1 MKNALFLFL
10 VLIISSCTKIEDI
23 IVGDNTLPPDYTI
36 ENTTIENY
44 INKLYISTISREP
57 TEAEFTTD
65 FNLLRNANL
74 FQKSREIVI
83 DGILNKSEYS
93 FNLFTLESANIL
105 NSVDTAMINERI
117 SSYQQ
122 FLLVTTNFLDS
133 IYVANE
139 LERMLTF
146 QNSLT
151 AFYLGTTTITELYR
165 AMANNIFF
173 DEINMGTENF
183 VVAMFQHFLLRYP
196 TDSELESAKD
206 MVDDKNAT
214 LFFETGNGKNDFLD
228 IFFTSNEYFTGQT
241 NILFNRYL
249 FRNPSSEESVNYS
262 LDYINTGDYKSLQK
276 RILSSEEFIGL

>member
-10 VLIISSCTKIEDI
+10 VLLISSCTKIEDI

-44 INKLYISTISREP
+44 INKLYISTIGREP

-74 FQKSREIVI
+74 SQKSREIVI

-139 LERMLTF
+139 LERKLSF
-146 QNSLT
+146 QNSLA

-183 VVAMFQHFLLRYP
+183 VVAMFQHFLSRYP

-276 RILSSEEFIGL
+276 RILSSDEFIGL

>member
-44 INKLYISTISREP
+44 INKLYISTIGREP

-122 FLLVTTNFLDS
+122 FLLVTTNFLYS

-276 RILSSEEFIGL
+276 RILSSDEFIGL

>member
-44 INKLYISTISREP
+44 INKLYISTIGREP

-74 FQKSREIVI
+74 SQKSREIVI

-183 VVAMFQHFLLRYP
+183 VVAMFQHFLSRYP

>member
-10 VLIISSCTKIEDI
+10 VLLISSCTKIEDI

-44 INKLYISTISREP
+44 INKLYISTIGREP

-74 FQKSREIVI
+74 SQKSREIVI

-183 VVAMFQHFLLRYP
+183 VVAMFQHFLSRYP

-276 RILSSEEFIGL
+276 RILSSDEFIGL

>member
-44 INKLYISTISREP
+44 INKLYISTIGREP

-74 FQKSREIVI
+74 SQKSREIVI

-105 NSVDTAMINERI
+105 NSVDTAKINERI

-139 LERMLTF
+139 LERMLSF

-183 VVAMFQHFLLRYP
+183 VVAMFQHFLSRYP

>member
-44 INKLYISTISREP
+44 INKLYISTIGREP
-57 TEAEFTTD
+57 TEAEFTSD

-74 FQKSREIVI
+74 SQKSREIVI

-105 NSVDTAMINERI
+105 NSVDTAKINERI

-276 RILSSEEFIGL
+276 RILSSDEFIGL

>member
-10 VLIISSCTKIEDI
+10 VLLISSCTKIEDI

-44 INKLYISTISREP
+44 INKLYISTIGREP

-74 FQKSREIVI
+74 SQKSREIVI

-105 NSVDTAMINERI
+105 NSVDTAKINERI

-139 LERMLTF
+139 LERMLSF

-276 RILSSEEFIGL
+276 RILSSDEFIGL

>member
-10 VLIISSCTKIEDI
+10 VLLISSCAKIEDI

-44 INKLYISTISREP
+44 INKLYISTIGREP

-74 FQKSREIVI
+74 SQKSREIVI

-139 LERMLTF
+139 LERMLSF

-151 AFYLGTTTITELYR
+151 AFYLGTTTITELYS

>member
-44 INKLYISTISREP
+44 INKLYISTIGREP

-74 FQKSREIVI
+74 SQKSREIVI

-105 NSVDTAMINERI
+105 NSVDTAKINERI

-183 VVAMFQHFLLRYP
+183 VVAMFQHFLSRYP

>member
-44 INKLYISTISREP
+44 INKLYISTIGREP

-74 FQKSREIVI
+74 SQKSREIVI

-276 RILSSEEFIGL
+276 RILSADEFIGL

>member
-10 VLIISSCTKIEDI
+10 LLIISSCTKIEDI

-44 INKLYISTISREP
+44 INKLYISTIGREP

-139 LERMLTF
+139 LERMLSF

-183 VVAMFQHFLLRYP
+183 VVAMFQHFLSRYP

>member
-10 VLIISSCTKIEDI
+10 VLLISSCTKIEDI

-44 INKLYISTISREP
+44 INKLYISTIGREP

-74 FQKSREIVI
+74 SQKSREIVI

-105 NSVDTAMINERI
+105 NSVDTAKINERI

-196 TDSELESAKD
+196 TD
-206 MVDDKNAT
+206 
-214 LFFETGNGKNDFLD
+214 
-228 IFFTSNEYFTGQT
+228 
-241 NILFNRYL
+241 
-249 FRNPSSEESVNYS
+249 
-262 LDYINTGDYKSLQK
+262 
-276 RILSSEEFIGL
+276 

>member
-10 VLIISSCTKIEDI
+10 VLLISSCTKIEDI

-44 INKLYISTISREP
+44 INKLYISTIGREP

-74 FQKSREIVI
+74 SQKSREIVI

-105 NSVDTAMINERI
+105 NSVDTAKINERI

-183 VVAMFQHFLLRYP
+183 VVAMFQHFLSRYP

-214 LFFETGNGKNDFLD
+214 LFFETGNGKSDFLD

>member
-44 INKLYISTISREP
+44 INKLYISTIGREP

-276 RILSSEEFIGL
+276 RILSSDEFIGL

>member
-10 VLIISSCTKIEDI
+10 VLLISSCTKIEDI

-44 INKLYISTISREP
+44 INKLYISTIGREP

-74 FQKSREIVI
+74 SQKSREIVI

-105 NSVDTAMINERI
+105 NSVDTAKINERI

-151 AFYLGTTTITELYR
+151 AFYLGTTTITELYS

-276 RILSSEEFIGL
+276 RILSSDEFIGL

>member
-10 VLIISSCTKIEDI
+10 VLLISSCTKIEDI

-44 INKLYISTISREP
+44 INKLYISTIGREP

-74 FQKSREIVI
+74 SQKSREIVI

-105 NSVDTAMINERI
+105 NSVDTAKINERI

-183 VVAMFQHFLLRYP
+183 VVAMFQHFLSRYP

-276 RILSSEEFIGL
+276 RILSSDEFIGL

>member
-10 VLIISSCTKIEDI
+10 VLLISSCTKIEDI

-44 INKLYISTISREP
+44 INKLYISTIGREP

-74 FQKSREIVI
+74 SQKSREIVI

-139 LERMLTF
+139 LERKLSF
-146 QNSLT
+146 QNSLA

-183 VVAMFQHFLLRYP
+183 VVAMFQHFLSRYP

-228 IFFTSNEYFTGQT
+228 IFFTSNEYFSGQT

-276 RILSSEEFIGL
+276 RILSSDEFIGL

>member
-10 VLIISSCTKIEDI
+10 VLLISSCTKIEDI

-44 INKLYISTISREP
+44 INKLYISTIGREP

-139 LERMLTF
+139 LERMLSF

-183 VVAMFQHFLLRYP
+183 VVAMFQHFLSRYP

>member
-10 VLIISSCTKIEDI
+10 VLLISSCTKIEDI

-74 FQKSREIVI
+74 SQKSREIVI

-183 VVAMFQHFLLRYP
+183 VVAMFQHFLSRYP

-276 RILSSEEFIGL
+276 RILSSDEFIGL

>member
-10 VLIISSCTKIEDI
+10 VLLISSCTKIEDI

-44 INKLYISTISREP
+44 INKLYISTIGREP

-74 FQKSREIVI
+74 SQKSREIVI

-105 NSVDTAMINERI
+105 NSVDTAKINERI

-183 VVAMFQHFLLRYP
+183 VVAMFQHFLSRYP

>member
-10 VLIISSCTKIEDI
+10 VLLISSCTKIEDI

-44 INKLYISTISREP
+44 INKLYISTIGREP

-74 FQKSREIVI
+74 SQKSREIVI

-105 NSVDTAMINERI
+105 NSVDTAKINERI

-151 AFYLGTTTITELYR
+151 AFYLGTTTITELYS

-183 VVAMFQHFLLRYP
+183 VVAMFQHFLSRYP

>member
-10 VLIISSCTKIEDI
+10 VLLISSCTKIEDI

-44 INKLYISTISREP
+44 INKLYISTIGREP

-74 FQKSREIVI
+74 SQKSREIVI

-139 LERMLTF
+139 LERMLSF

-183 VVAMFQHFLLRYP
+183 VVAMFQHFLSRYP

-276 RILSSEEFIGL
+276 RILSSDEFIGL

>member
-44 INKLYISTISREP
+44 INKLYISTIGREP

-105 NSVDTAMINERI
+105 YSVDTAMINERI

-139 LERMLTF
+139 LERMLSF

-151 AFYLGTTTITELYR
+151 AFYLGTTTITELYS

-183 VVAMFQHFLLRYP
+183 VVAMFQHFLSRYP

>member
-10 VLIISSCTKIEDI
+10 VLLISSCTKIEDI

-44 INKLYISTISREP
+44 INKLYISTIGREP

-74 FQKSREIVI
+74 SQKSREIVI

-105 NSVDTAMINERI
+105 NSVDTAMINEYI
-117 SSYQQ
+117 SIYQQ

>member
-10 VLIISSCTKIEDI
+10 VLLISSCTKIEDI

-44 INKLYISTISREP
+44 INKLYISTIGREP

-74 FQKSREIVI
+74 SQKSREIVI

-105 NSVDTAMINERI
+105 NSVDTAKINERI

-139 LERMLTF
+139 LERMLSF

-183 VVAMFQHFLLRYP
+183 VVAMFQHFLSRYP

-276 RILSSEEFIGL
+276 RILSSDEFIGL

>member
-1 MKNALFLFL
+1 
-10 VLIISSCTKIEDI
+10 
-23 IVGDNTLPPDYTI
+23 LPPDYTI

-44 INKLYISTISREP
+44 INKLYISTIGREP

-74 FQKSREIVI
+74 SQKSREIVI

-105 NSVDTAMINERI
+105 NSVDTAKINERI

-183 VVAMFQHFLLRYP
+183 VVAMFQHFLSRYP

-276 RILSSEEFIGL
+276 RILSSDEFIGL

>member
-44 INKLYISTISREP
+44 INKLYISTIGREP

-74 FQKSREIVI
+74 SQKSREIVI

-105 NSVDTAMINERI
+105 NSVDTAKINERI

-139 LERMLTF
+139 LERMLSF

-183 VVAMFQHFLLRYP
+183 VVAMFQHFLSRYP

-276 RILSSEEFIGL
+276 RILSSDEFIGL

>member
-44 INKLYISTISREP
+44 INKLYISTIGREP

-74 FQKSREIVI
+74 SQKSREIVI

-105 NSVDTAMINERI
+105 YSVDTAMINERI

-183 VVAMFQHFLLRYP
+183 VVAMFQHFLSRYP

>member
-44 INKLYISTISREP
+44 INKLYISTIGREP

-74 FQKSREIVI
+74 SQKSREIVI

-105 NSVDTAMINERI
+105 NSVDTAMINERVYI
-117 SSYQQ
+117 YN
-122 FLLVTTNFLDS
+122 FLLTTVSGFDS
-133 IYVANE
+133 IYVVYE

-146 QNSLT
+146 QQALPELN
-151 AFYLGTTTITELYR
+151 AGTITNTELYKR
-165 AMANNIFF
+165 MVNNNFF

-183 VVAMFQHFLLRYP
+183 VVAMFQHFLSRYP

-214 LFFETGNGKNDFLD
+214 LFFETGNGKSDFLD

-276 RILSSEEFIGL
+276 RILSSDEFIGL

>member
-10 VLIISSCTKIEDI
+10 VLLISSCTKIEDI

-44 INKLYISTISREP
+44 INKLYISTIGREP

-93 FNLFTLESANIL
+93 FNLFTLESANIF

-183 VVAMFQHFLLRYP
+183 VVAMFQHFLSRYP

-228 IFFTSNEYFTGQT
+228 IFFTSNEYFTVQT

-262 LDYINTGDYKSLQK
+262 FDYINTGDYKSLQK
-276 RILSSEEFIGL
+276 RILSSDEFIGL